1 MNTPDLIQTVGKY
14 VIATVVLGASFVL
27 IYTAQPGSDS
37 TQAWTVIGLIVG
49 WIVRDSAGQSATS
62 NAVKTIQASTN
73 GSSTGT

>member
-1 MNTPDLIQTVGKY
+1 MNTADLIQTVGKY

-27 IYTAQPGSDS
+27 IYTAQAGSDS

-62 NAVKTIQASTN
+62 NAVKTLQATN